1 MMKRRTFLQRIG
13 SFFTMVGATEA
24 GWLTL
29 GNRYYQALAQPNSR
43 KLALLVGVNQYP
55 QIPALAGCLTDVEL
69 QKELLIYRC
78 GFQASDILT
87 LTDEQASREFIET
100 AFLDH
105 LVKQA
110 SPGDVVIF
118 HFSGYGTRVN
128 SQNALLTAD
137 PIQQSQNKKIVN
149 CLLEETLFS
158 LLRSLPTDKV
168 IAILDTSYNAPNP
181 QLAVDL
187 GIRAHKLSDI
197 AQVAEAEL
205 DFQTQFKTQ
214 NLGLGSILTATS
226 HPEELAQEVLFS
238 GFSAGLFTY
247 ALTQYLWETTPATTI
262 QFSLN
267 AIASSIEQLGGKQ
280 QPTLL
285 NGKKNQQFALLAE
298 NFLSP
303 SPIGAQGV
311 VTAIEEDGK
320 TVHLWLGGLPPQVL
334 AEYGVNSQ
342 LKLVTGDAANVQT
355 IVRSRTGLTA
365 KAQIEGEITSTLF
378 VGQLVQEAVRVI
390 PRNINLTVA
399 LNTKLERIERVDAT
413 SGFAT
418 VSHISTIVAYEQSAD
433 YVFGKRPEVKYFE
446 AANTSMMVS
455 PSSYAL
461 FSLGSELIPNTSG
474 ETGEAVKLAVQRLA
488 PKLQIL
494 LAAKFWRLTE
504 NEASSRLA
512 VKASLEITNGISPR
526 TVIQRETRRNTI
538 IKTSSTQTP
547 TVPIGSR
554 IQYRVQNMS
563 DRPVYLMILGL
574 DSAKNAIALYPWQNS
589 STSDTSASK
598 ALLTD
603 VIIAPGET
611 RTVPQTTVGFEW
623 LVQGPNL
630 GSETQLI
637 ISTAPFTQTLAQLT
651 AKHPGVQQQRI
662 APLLNPIEV
671 TQALLQDLHNASI
684 QKTDTSQ
691 SSDFYIWNVKNWAS
705 FSFIYQVV

>member
-13 SFFTMVGATEA
+13 SILTIMGATEA

-29 GNRYYQALAQPNSR
+29 GNPYYQALAQPNSR

-105 LVKQA
+105 LLKQA

-137 PIQQSQNKKIVN
+137 ATEIAQNKKIVN
-149 CLLEETLFS
+149 CLLEETLFL
-158 LLRSLPTDKV
+158 LLRSLPCDKV
-168 IAILDTSYNAPNP
+168 TAILDTSYNAPDP
-181 QLAVDL
+181 GLAVGL
-187 GIRAHKLSDI
+187 GVRTQKLSDI
-197 AQVAEAEL
+197 AQIAAAEL
-205 DFQTQFKTQ
+205 DFQTQLKTQ
-214 NLGLGSILTATS
+214 DLGLRTILTATS
-226 HPEELAQEVLFS
+226 DPKELAREVLFS

-247 ALTQYLWETTPATTI
+247 ALTQYLWETTPAATI

-267 AIASSIEQLGGKQ
+267 AIASSMQQLGGKQ
-280 QPTLL
+280 QPALL
-285 NGKKNQQFALLAE
+285 NGKKNQQLAPNFAE
-298 NFLSP
+298 NFLSHN
-303 SPIGAQGV
+303 SIGAEGV
-311 VTAIEEDGK
+311 VIAIEEDRK

-342 LKLVTGDAANVQT
+342 LKLVTGDAANVHT

-365 KAQIEGEITSTLF
+365 KAQIEGEIPPTVF

-390 PRNINLTVA
+390 SRNINLTVA

-413 SGFAT
+413 SAFAT
-418 VSHISTIVAYEQSAD
+418 VSHISTIIAGEQSAD
-433 YVFGKRPEVKYFE
+433 YVFGKLPEVKYSE
-446 AANTSMMVS
+446 MMVS

-474 ETGEAVKLAVQRLA
+474 EAGEAVKLAVQRLT
-488 PKLQIL
+488 PKLQTL

-526 TVIQRETRRNTI
+526 TVIQRETLRNTLVKI
-538 IKTSSTQTP
+538 PNTQAP

-589 STSDTSASK
+589 GTSDMSAAK

-603 VIIAPGET
+603 VVIAPGET
-611 RTVPQTTVGFEW
+611 RIVPQTTVGFEW

-630 GSETQLI
+630 ASETQLI
-637 ISTAPFTQTLAQLT
+637 ISVAPFTQTLARLT

-691 SSDFYIWNVKNWAS
+691 TWDFYLWDVKNWAS

>member
-1 MMKRRTFLQRIG
+1 MKRRTFLQRIG
-13 SFFTMVGATEA
+13 SILTIMGATEA

-29 GNRYYQALAQPNSR
+29 GNPYYQALAQPNSR

-110 SPGDVVIF
+110 SLGDVVIF

-137 PIQQSQNKKIVN
+137 TVETSQNNKIVN
-149 CLLEETLFS
+149 CLLEETLFL
-158 LLRSLPTDKV
+158 LLRSLPTNKV
-168 IAILDTSYNAPNP
+168 TAILDTSYNAPNP
-181 QLAVDL
+181 GLAVGL
-187 GIRAHKLSDI
+187 GVRAHKLSYI
-197 AQVAEAEL
+197 AQIAAAEL
-205 DFQTQFKTQ
+205 DFQTQLKTQ
-214 NLGLGSILTATS
+214 DTRLSTILTATS
-226 HPEELAQEVLFS
+226 DPKELAREVLFS

-267 AIASSIEQLGGKQ
+267 AIASSIQQLGGKQ
-280 QPTLL
+280 QPALL
-285 NGKKNQQFALLAE
+285 NGKKNQQLALLFE
-298 NFLSP
+298 NFLS
-303 SPIGAQGV
+303 SNSIGAEGV

-342 LKLVTGDAANVQT
+342 FKLVTGDAANVQM
-355 IVRSRTGLTA
+355 IVRSRTGLDA
-365 KAQIEGEITSTLF
+365 KAQIEGEITTPLF

-390 PRNINLTVA
+390 PRNISLTVA
-399 LNTKLERIERVDAT
+399 LDTKLERIERVDAT
-413 SGFAT
+413 SAFAT
-418 VSHISTIVAYEQSAD
+418 VSHISTIVAGEQSAD
-433 YVFGKRPEVKYFE
+433 YVFSKLPEVKYSE
-446 AANTSMMVS
+446 MMVS

-474 ETGEAVKLAVQRLA
+474 EAGEAVKLAVQRLT
-488 PKLQIL
+488 PKLRIL

-526 TVIQRETRRNTI
+526 TVIQRETLRNTLLKI
-538 IKTSSTQTP
+538 SSTQTP
-547 TVPIGSR
+547 TVAIGSR

-589 STSDTSASK
+589 GTSDTSAAK

-603 VIIAPGET
+603 VVIAPGET
-611 RTVPQTTVGFEW
+611 RIVPQTTVGFEW

-630 GSETQLI
+630 ASETQLI
-637 ISTAPFTQTLAQLT
+637 ISVAPFTQTLARLT

-671 TQALLQDLHNASI
+671 TQALLQDLHNAST
-684 QKTDTSQ
+684 QKTDTNQ
-691 SSDFYIWNVKNWAS
+691 TGDFYLWDVKNWAS